1 MNKYISS
8 LFVFIACF
16 STVLSESEEDL
27 EIRKMKEQIK
37 LLQKEIKIL
46 ETKKINKFK
55 EKEKQPKIGLVLS
68 GGGAKGFAHIG
79 VLKVLEKNNIKV
91 DYITGTSMGAL
102 IGALYSAGYTPD
114 QIEKLVLDINWQE
127 TFNDSPN
134 LTDISIDQR
143 SLMKNYNLSLKY
155 DNSLNFALPKGIRNT
170 QKIYLTLKNLLWNI
184 EQTKDFSKLPI
195 PLKIIATDLNTG
207 KPKSFE
213 SGDLAQVLTASIS
226 IPTIFDPVIIDG
238 NYYVDGL
245 LSRNFPVEDAFNLG
259 ADIVI
264 GVDVGNS
271 LQKKEDYDIFSVADQ
286 IVAIQSTGSTKK
298 QRDLAT
304 ILIEPDISKYKT
316 TDFNS
321 FEDIKSLGE
330 VAAEKQLK
338 KILSFGPK
346 INKKKA
352 SLQFKN
358 NFILNDL
365 EIITESKNDN
375 HQNIINSIFKDS
387 IGNNVSPDTLEKL
400 MLKVYSLNF
409 VNKIYY
415 TFKNNTLKLSIEE
428 NPTNI
433 VGLGVDYQT
442 DYGTTFSIGT
452 DINSF
457 GKIGSLS
464 TLEANF
470 GDYYGFNLKNFSY
483 YGVSNKVGILSSISY
498 NENPFFIYHNKDK
511 IGSYKNQTTK
521 LQTAFVT
528 QYSNL
533 FLLSYGASLNYS
545 SLKSDIRSI
554 FDSSVEYSKSYGDIF
569 FNINW
574 DKTNSISFPTKGFKG
589 SISQMWGGNL
599 GKDNLNFLSTN
610 YISNNYIPI
619 TETTSLTA
627 KLFGGNVSGED
638 ILPDKYIKLGG
649 LSDNLSQNNF
659 AFSGYYF
666 QEKYLSSL
674 FGISFGLQQK
684 IIENLYFTTH
694 WDGATYKFVDDEF
707 SSNSRSILWKDY
719 SQGAS
724 IGLNYLSFVGPMKFN
739 ISKAQESHDYLF
751 QFSFGYEFDQ

>member
-1 MNKYISS
+1 MKKKIISS
-8 LFVFIACF
+8 FIVFLTSF
-16 STVLSESEEDL
+16 SITLSESNEDL
-27 EIRKMKEQIK
+27 EIKKMKEQIK
-37 LLQKEIKIL
+37 SLQKEIKIL
-46 ETKKINKFK
+46 EIKKINKFK
-55 EKEKQPKIGLVLS
+55 EKETQPKIGLVLS

-79 VLKVLEKNNIKV
+79 VLKVLEENNIKV

-102 IGALYSAGYTPD
+102 IGALYSAGYTPN
-114 QIEKLVLDINWQE
+114 QIEKLVLDINWQDA
-127 TFNDSPN
+127 FDDSPN

-143 SLMKNYNLSLKY
+143 SIIKNYNLSLKY
-155 DNSLNFALPKGIRNT
+155 DNSLNFELPKGIKNT
-170 QKIYLTLKNLLWNI
+170 QKIYLTLKNLLWNV
-184 EQTKDFSKLPI
+184 EQTKDFKKLPI
-195 PLKIIATDLNTG
+195 PLEIIATDLNTG
-207 KPKSFE
+207 KAKAFN

-226 IPTIFDPVIIDG
+226 IPTLFDPVIIDG

-264 GVDVGNS
+264 GVDVGSS
-271 LQKKEDYDIFSVADQ
+271 LQKKDEYDILSVADQ

-298 QRDLAT
+298 QRDLTT

-316 TDFNS
+316 TDFNY
-321 FEDIKSLGE
+321 FNEIEALGE
-330 VAAEKQLK
+330 ASARKQLD
-338 KILSFGPK
+338 KIFAFGPK
-346 INKKKA
+346 LNKRKS

-358 NFILNDL
+358 NFSLEDL
-365 EIITESKNDN
+365 EIITESKNNN
-375 HQNIINSIFKDS
+375 HKNIITSIFKDF
-387 IGNNVSPDTLEKL
+387 IGKNISPDTLESL

-442 DYGTTFSIGT
+442 DYGTTFSLGT
-452 DINSF
+452 DISSF

-464 TLEANF
+464 TLEASF
-470 GDYYGFNLKNFSY
+470 GDYNGFDLKNFSY
-483 YGVSNKVGILSSISY
+483 YGVSNKIGVLSSISFT
-498 NENPFFIYHNKDK
+498 ENPFYIYHNKNK
-511 IGSYKNQTTK
+511 IGSYKSKVTK
-521 LQTAFVT
+521 FETAFVT

-533 FLLSYGASLNYS
+533 FLFSYGASINYTSLN
-545 SLKSDIRSI
+545 SDIKSI

-574 DKTNSISFPTKGFKG
+574 DKTNSISIPTKGFKG
-589 SISQMWGGNL
+589 EISQRWGGNL
-599 GKDNLNFLSTN
+599 GKDNLNFLSTK

-638 ILPDKYIKLGG
+638 ILADKYIKLGG
-649 LSDNLSQNNF
+649 LSDDLQQNNF
-659 AFSGYYF
+659 SFSGYYY

-674 FGISFGLQQK
+674 FGVSFGLQQK
-684 IIENLYFTTH
+684 IIENLYLIAH
-694 WDGATYKFVDDEF
+694 WDGATYKFVDEDF
-707 SSNSRSILWKDY
+707 NNNPQSILWKDY

-724 IGLNYLSFVGPMKFN
+724 IGLNYLSFIGPLKFN

-751 QFSFGYEFDQ
+751 QFSFGYKFD